1 MESRKAARSKAVAS
15 TPREGSKAIHTVRA
29 IYDTEKTADSQ
40 LCAHKPVMQ
49 KDTQSSLF
57 FSVEIFIR
65 IQKGFFDTS
74 LLITK

>member
-1 MESRKAARSKAVAS
+1 MESRKAARSKVVAS
-15 TPREGSKAIHTVRA
+15 TPGEGQKAIRA

-49 KDTQSSLF
+49 KDTHVTI

-65 IQKGFFDTS
+65 IHKGFFYTS